1 MDQSKG
7 TIYLRDNAWY
17 KMENVVKMGISSTV
31 KNRNTTYIT
40 GEIERGEYILIVEI
54 PLEKMKILDKCLKM
68 YFKQYHVYKG
78 GGTEFYNRCI
88 IDLIEPYL
96 QQINMEYKILT
107 KEEINVTNRS
117 DRVSNIPNITKVKQ
131 VFNHLNVQKVIQKY
145 KTKKTAEN
153 SPFYCKDCCCGF
165 DRIQHYNYHLESN
178 KHKKRISTETTLHIC
193 SICQK
198 GFSYLSNLSRHRSK
212 CRENQAKEV
221 EEIEIPKM
229 DLAAEIQDLRRSI
242 EEIKKSRAEDI
253 KQKKVEAIKK
263 NKNITCPN
271 SFGNENLDYI
281 TDKDILDCMNKNYS
295 SIILL
300 LIEKIH
306 YDPEHPENNNV
317 QIPNIKLPYVK
328 IMNIKLEWELR
339 KKKDIFH
346 SMVENA
352 YNILCNKFHELDVNK
367 QQQFLDFQEKYKN
380 MNKQTIKN
388 ININIECLIL
398 NNRRKCK

>member
-31 KNRNTTYIT
+31 KNRNNAYIT

-107 KEEINVTNRS
+107 KEEINVKNRS
-117 DRVSNIPNITKVKQ
+117 DRVSNIPNMSKVKQ

-145 KTKKTAEN
+145 KTKKTSEN
-153 SPFYCKDCCCGF
+153 SPFYCKNCCCGF
-165 DRIQHYNYHLESN
+165 DRIQHYKYHLESN
-178 KHKKRISTETTLHIC
+178 KHKIRISTDNKLHLC
-193 SICQK
+193 TICQK
-198 GFSYLSNLSRHRSK
+198 GFSYLSNLSRHRTK

-229 DLAAEIQDLRRSI
+229 DLAAEIQELRRSI
-242 EEIKKSRAEDI
+242 EEIKKSREEEI
-253 KQKKVEAIKK
+253 LKNQNKVTV
-263 NKNITCPN
+263 NC
-271 SFGNENLDYI
+271 FGNEKLDYI
-281 TDKDILDCMNKNYS
+281 TDNDILDCMNDIHL
-295 SIILL
+295 SIPVLL
-300 LIEKIH
+300 EKIH
-306 YDPEHPENNNV
+306 FDPEHPENNNV
-317 QIPNIKLPYVK
+317 RIPNKKLPHAEIINSK
-328 IMNIKLEWELR
+328 SKWELIS
-339 KKKDIFH
+339 KKDTIH
-346 SMVENA
+346 SMVETA
-352 YNILCNKFHELDVNK
+352 YNLLCKTFQEKYHELDVNM
-367 QQQFLDFQEKYKN
+367 QQNFRDFQEIYRDKR
-380 MNKQTIKN
+380 TIRDIKN
-388 ININIECLIL
+388 KVDFLIL
-398 NNRRKCK
+398 GNTRK

>member
-17 KMENVVKMGISSTV
+17 KMENVVKMGVSSTV

-117 DRVSNIPNITKVKQ
+117 DRVSNIPNMTKVKQ

-165 DRIQHYNYHLESN
+165 QRKLNYDYHLN
-178 KHKKRISTETTLHIC
+178 TAKHKNRISKQNKPSFLC
-193 SICQK
+193 SICNK
-198 GFSYLSNLSRHRSK
+198 SFLHSSSLSRHK
-212 CRENQAKEV
+212 TNCKKEETV
-221 EEIEIPKM
+221 VPKM
-229 DLAAEIQDLRRSI
+229 DLAAQIKELSERVEKIMKSRE
-242 EEIKKSRAEDI
+242 EEIKKN
-253 KQKKVEAIKK
+253 Q
-263 NKNITCPN
+263 N
-271 SFGNENLDYI
+271 SISVNCFGNEKLDYI
-281 TDKDILDCMNKNYS
+281 TDNDILDCMNDINV
-295 SIILL
+295 SIPVLL
-300 LIEKIH
+300 EKIH
-306 YDPEHPENNNV
+306 FDPEHPENNNV
-317 QIPNIKLPYVK
+317 RIPNKKLPHAE
-328 IMNIKLEWELR
+328 IMNSKSKWELIS
-339 KKKDIFH
+339 KKDTIH
-346 SMVENA
+346 SMVETA
-352 YNILCNKFHELDVNK
+352 YNILCKTFQEKYHELDVNT
-367 QQQFLDFQEKYKN
+367 QQNFRDFQEIYRDKRIIRD
-380 MNKQTIKN
+380 IKSKVDF
-388 ININIECLIL
+388 LIL
-398 NNRRKCK
+398 GNTRK